1 MNVVDGDETV
11 DNVDKRH
18 WATPGANSHLNE
30 NARAVVDDV
39 GEDVSYAAAA
49 VDKLPETDK

>member
-30 NARAVVDDV
+30 NARAVVDAV
-39 GEDVSYAAAA
+39 GEDVVAAA